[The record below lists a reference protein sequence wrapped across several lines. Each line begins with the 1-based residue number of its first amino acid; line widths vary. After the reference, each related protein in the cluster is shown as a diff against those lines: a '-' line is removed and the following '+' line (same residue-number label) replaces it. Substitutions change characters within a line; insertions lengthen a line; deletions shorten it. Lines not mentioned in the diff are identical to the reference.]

1 VKILLTAGP
10 TREAIDPVRY
20 LSNRSSGRMGYA
32 LAQEAAKRGHEVVL
46 VSGPVHLSTPEGVT
60 RVDVTT
66 AEEMYQAVE
75 ANLEGVDVAIYS
87 AAVADY
93 RPAEVHAQKLKK
105 GTAEWTLKLEKTR
118 DILSSMRRPLGYE
131 GCLVGF
137 AAETENLIKSAH
149 AKLESKGCDLVVA
162 NDVSRSDIG
171 FDQKDN
177 EVVLLYRDGREE
189 SLAKASKDA
198 LAAMILDRINDLVS

>member
-93 RPAEVHAQKLKK
+93 RPAEVHAHKLKK
-105 GTAEWTLKLEKTR
+105 GAAEWTLKLEKTR